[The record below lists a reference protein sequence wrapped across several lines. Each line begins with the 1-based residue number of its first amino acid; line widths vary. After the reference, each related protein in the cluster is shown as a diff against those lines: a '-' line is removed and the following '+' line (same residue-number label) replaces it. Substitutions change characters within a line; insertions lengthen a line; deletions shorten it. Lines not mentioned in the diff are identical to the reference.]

1 MTNRDLKIL
10 NFNSTNFTTVYTEV
24 EVEERWMEGGG
35 GSFLWFIRLLV
46 NIFWQVCFSTSR
58 VPLQCFLGSNIIII
72 FQQISKPFIATA
84 IIGLKINIRLHC
96 KINRGV
102 IRGVIVK

>member
-1 MTNRDLKIL
+1 MD
-10 NFNSTNFTTVYTEV
+10 
-24 EVEERWMEGGG
+24 GGG
-35 GSFLWFIRLLV
+35 GEFSLVYPSFGEHILASM
-46 NIFWQVCFSTSR
+46 FSTSR

>member
-1 MTNRDLKIL
+1 LSEIYKIKFL
-10 NFNSTNFTTVYTEV
+10 SCKGSAEPSGV
-24 EVEERWMEGGG
+24 EFLSVWKARPQCNVV
-35 GSFLWFIRLLV
+35 SFA
-46 NIFWQVCFSTSR
+46 
-58 VPLQCFLGSNIIII
+58 LQCFLGSNIIII